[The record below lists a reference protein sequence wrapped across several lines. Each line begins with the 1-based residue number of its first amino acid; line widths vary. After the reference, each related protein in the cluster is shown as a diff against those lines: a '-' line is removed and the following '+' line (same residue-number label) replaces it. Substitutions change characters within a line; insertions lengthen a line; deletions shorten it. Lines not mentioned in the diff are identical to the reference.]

1 MEKRVKAICCD
12 IDGTLVRDDKSLSE
26 ENIKWIQK
34 AYQAGVHFT
43 LVSGRPVTGVRPFY
57 ERMGIDG
64 PVSCF
69 NGGTMVDE
77 DGNIIDDHRM
87 NFKTASTLL
96 DVRDRNMDVDMI
108 IFDGMKWYLE
118 RRACYCYPNKRKIYN
133 CDCNTGKFRDLIRE
147 FDTNKVIYLS
157 PSQEKL
163 AAIVSDIKAH
173 MDTSRLTLYRS
184 GDFLEVMTSGYDKGS
199 AIDALA
205 RHYGI
210 ENDEIMALGDDFND
224 TPMLKKA
231 GFSVAV
237 ENAVEDAKNASRYI
251 TASNNEDGVAKAIR
265 ALVFN
270 EDVPELRR
278 NF

>member
-43 LVSGRPVTGVRPFY
+43 LVSGRPSIGVRPFY
-57 ERMGIDG
+57 ERMGITG

-69 NGGTMVDE
+69 NGV
-77 DGNIIDDHRM
+77 
-87 NFKTASTLL
+87 KLL
-96 DVRDRNMDVDMI
+96 DVRDKVGGLDMI
-108 IFDGMKWYLE
+108 LFDGMDWYLE
-118 RRACYCYPNKRKIYN
+118 KRHSYCYELKRKIYN
-133 CDCNTGKFRDLIRE
+133 CECGVGKFRDLIE
-147 FDTNKVIYLS
+147 KFDTNKVVFLS
-157 PSQEKL
+157 PDPRKL
-163 AAIVSDIKAH
+163 EETVEEVKRSI
-173 MDTSRLTLYRS
+173 DTSKVTLYRS
-184 GDFLEVMTSGYDKGS
+184 GDFLEVMSSGYDKGS

-224 TPMLKKA
+224 TPMLRKA

-237 ENAVEDAKNASRYI
+237 ENAVEEARKASRYI
-251 TASNNEDGVAKAIR
+251 TASNNDDGVAKAIR

-270 EDVPELRR
+270 EDVPEVRR